1 MWGISLM
8 LRTSKMKLVE
18 LMILKQDIDR
28 VLEYLGKNANF
39 QIQNETDFSGA
50 DHNNSYSEMVTN
62 LQGVRTYLGIPD
74 VFEYTPETTLPTE
87 DDDRSARQI
96 LADVEDLRA
105 REMEALDHKKRV
117 TNAYDEAMAFANLKV
132 AYSEFEHL
140 TFLSMRIG
148 KIDPQ
153 YLDELKFAVGDRGV
167 IIPLGED
174 HTRILAASS
183 KKGRFALDTELK
195 RYGFIPLDIPTDF
208 KGIPDDVIEGLK
220 AQVAESND
228 EAVRVIEDRTRFASI
243 HRAEIIRLLLTFS
256 LAAGV
261 QAVRESLEST
271 QLVYRILGWIA
282 ADDSTTL
289 MQDLDNCTEGRIAIR
304 VYAPEEVPSVQAGRE
319 KVPVRYRHGKFVKS
333 FERMIFSYGAPLYGT
348 IDPTPVVAF
357 FFTLLFGIMFG
368 DAGQGLVFLLVG
380 FLLIKKL
387 IPPLYQWNHF
397 GPIFVAIGISSTIMG
412 LLTGEFFANSTLLAP
427 FGHWVT
433 GLWGEPR
440 HAILEMMPSK
450 DSLDKLIYFF
460 GFTLCLGFV
469 INSIG
474 LIINIINQFSL
485 GRPAKAIF
493 SKTGLLGA
501 FFFWYSVFMIVRI
514 LVFSIPFVWIDA
526 VVLGTILLGLFFAEP
541 FSRLVEGHRPI
552 LENGLFSA
560 MIEGVVEVLEVVS
573 TNISNSVSF
582 LRVGAFAL
590 SHAVLSFIIFTMSD
604 LVGGSLSAGGL
615 IIGIFG
621 NLVIIVLE
629 GLIVTIQVI
638 RLQYYEFFSK
648 FFTETGRE
656 FTPFRFT
663 YKEK

>member
-1 MWGISLM
+1 M

-39 QIQNETDFSGA
+39 QIQRDTVFSGTA
-50 DHNNSYSEMVTN
+50 HDSPYTDMVSR
-62 LQGVRTYLGIPD
+62 LQGIRVYLGIPD
-74 VFEYTPETTLPTE
+74 PVDFLESTTLPDDE
-87 DDDRSARQI
+87 DFTSARSI
-96 LADVEDLRA
+96 LEAVEELRKQ
-105 REMEALDHKKRV
+105 EMEAGDRKKRIV
-117 TNAYDEAMAFANLKV
+117 NAHDEAMSFANLKV

-140 TFLSMRIG
+140 TFLSMKIG
-148 KIDPQ
+148 IIDPQ
-153 YLDELKFAVGDRGV
+153 YFEELQFAVGDRGV
-167 IIPLGED
+167 VIPLGND
-174 HTRILAASS
+174 RSHILAAAS

-195 RYGFIPLDIPTDF
+195 RFGFVPLDIPSDF

-220 AQVAESND
+220 IQVE
-228 EAVRVIEDRTRFASI
+228 EANTDVKRAADDRARFSGI
-243 HRAEIIRLLLTFS
+243 HRDEIQRLLLTFS
-256 LAAGV
+256 LGSKV
-261 QAVRESLEST
+261 QEVRESLEGT
-271 QLVYRILGWIA
+271 QLVYRVLGWIA
-282 ADDSTTL
+282 ADDSTAL
-289 MQDLDNCTEGRIAIR
+289 MQDLDNRTEGRIAIR
-304 VYAPEEVPSVQAGRE
+304 TYSPDEVPSVKNGRE
-319 KVPVRYRHGKFVKS
+319 KVPVKYRHGSFVKS

-368 DAGQGLVFLLVG
+368 DAGQGLVFLLLG
-380 FLLIKKL
+380 ILLCRKV
-387 IPPLYQWNHF
+387 IPSVRRWSHF
-397 GPIFVAIGISSTIMG
+397 GPIFIAIGISSTLMG

-440 HAILEMMPSK
+440 HAILEMMPSR
-450 DSLDKLIYFF
+450 DSLDKLMYFF
-460 GFTLCLGFV
+460 AFTLCIGFI

-485 GRPAKAIF
+485 GRPAKAVF
-493 SKTGLLGA
+493 SKTGLCGA
-501 FFFWYSVFMIVRI
+501 VFFWYTVFLIVRI
-514 LVFSIPFVWIDA
+514 AAFGIPFAWYDA
-526 VVLGTILLGLFFAEP
+526 AVLGLALTGLFFAEP
-541 FSRLVEGHRPI
+541 LSHLVEGHRPV

-560 MIEGVVEVLEVVS
+560 LIEGVVEILEVVS
-573 TNISNSVSF
+573 TYISNSVSF